1 LAQTASAARG
11 LLEGRFVKAK
21 PSLVASAL
29 LNLAHKPAHIKWKK
43 SISIKN

>member
-1 LAQTASAARG
+1 LAQISLAARVS
-11 LLEGRFVKAK
+11 LEGRFVKAK